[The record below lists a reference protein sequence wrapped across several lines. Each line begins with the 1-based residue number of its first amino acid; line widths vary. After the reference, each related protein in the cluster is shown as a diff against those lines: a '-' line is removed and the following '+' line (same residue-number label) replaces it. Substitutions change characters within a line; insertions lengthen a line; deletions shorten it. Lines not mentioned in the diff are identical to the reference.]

1 MALKSSNLTQTNTYE
16 VEVEVDGKT
25 FMEAV
30 AKVFKKQ
37 AKKISVP
44 GFRKGKAP
52 RAIIEKIYGEDVFYD
67 DAMQDCYPE
76 ALDAAYEFPGDAQ
89 VLDGG
94 VLGMEL
100 LRFVAGT
107 EKLLILD
114 ALKEGGADGKC
125 RRLAGDEVK
134 AHFREKL
141 SAHEIGMQDVLTFLE
156 VTGKPIGEVVVIGA
170 EPKSLEAGLS
180 LSPEMEPRVAEAAAM
195 AAEELSRWGVVL
207 QRKED
212 HQ

>member
-1 MALKSSNLTQTNTYE
+1 MSDAADLS
-16 VEVEVDGKT
+16 GKGGSLIQRD
-25 FMEAV
+25 EAADFLAPPRVTVLGVGNVLLSDEGFGVRV
-30 AKVFKKQ
+30 A
-37 AKKISVP
+37 
-44 GFRKGKAP
+44 
-52 RAIIEKIYGEDVFYD
+52 ET
-67 DAMQDCYPE
+67 
-76 ALDAAYEFPGDAQ
+76 LDAAYDFPDDVQ

-100 LRFVAGT
+100 LRFVTGT

-125 RRLAGDEVK
+125 RRLAGEEVK

-141 SAHEIGMQDVLTFLE
+141 SAHEIGVQDVLTFLE

-180 LSPEMEPRVAEAAAM
+180 LSPELLPLVDEAAAM
-195 AAEELSRWGVVL
+195 AAEELAHWGVEMK
-207 QRKED
+207 RKD
-212 HQ
+212 DIK

>member
-37 AKKISVP
+37 AKKITVP

-76 ALDAAYEFPGDAQ
+76 ALDAA
-89 VLDGG
+89 
-94 VLGMEL
+94 
-100 LRFVAGT
+100 
-107 EKLLILD
+107 
-114 ALKEGGADGKC
+114 
-125 RRLAGDEVK
+125 
-134 AHFREKL
+134 
-141 SAHEIGMQDVLTFLE
+141 
-156 VTGKPIGEVVVIGA
+156 
-170 EPKSLEAGLS
+170 
-180 LSPEMEPRVAEAAAM
+180 
-195 AAEELSRWGVVL
+195 
-207 QRKED
+207 
-212 HQ
+212 

>member
-1 MALKSSNLTQTNTYE
+1 MNDA
-16 VEVEVDGKT
+16 VDLSGKGGSLIQRD
-25 FMEAV
+25 EAPDFLAPPRVTVLGVGNVLLSDEGFGVRV
-30 AKVFKKQ
+30 A
-37 AKKISVP
+37 
-44 GFRKGKAP
+44 
-52 RAIIEKIYGEDVFYD
+52 
-67 DAMQDCYPE
+67 E

-141 SAHEIGMQDVLTFLE
+141 SAHEIGVQDMLTFLE

-170 EPKSLEAGLS
+170 EPKSLKAGLS
-180 LSPEMEPRVAEAAAM
+180 LSKEMEPRVSEAAAM

-212 HQ
+212 NQ

>member
-1 MALKSSNLTQTNTYE
+1 MNGAADLS
-16 VEVEVDGKT
+16 GKGGSLIEGNAPDFLAPPRVT
-25 FMEAV
+25 VLGVGNVLLSDEGFGVRV
-30 AKVFKKQ
+30 A
-37 AKKISVP
+37 
-44 GFRKGKAP
+44 
-52 RAIIEKIYGEDVFYD
+52 ET
-67 DAMQDCYPE
+67 
-76 ALDAAYEFPGDAQ
+76 LDAAYDFPDDVQ

-100 LRFVAGT
+100 LRFVEGT

-114 ALKEGGADGKC
+114 ALKEGGADGRC
-125 RRLAGDEVK
+125 RRLAGDEVR

-141 SAHEIGMQDVLTFLE
+141 SAHEIGVQDVLTFLE

-180 LSPEMEPRVAEAAAM
+180 LSKEMEPRVSEAAAM

-212 HQ
+212 KQ